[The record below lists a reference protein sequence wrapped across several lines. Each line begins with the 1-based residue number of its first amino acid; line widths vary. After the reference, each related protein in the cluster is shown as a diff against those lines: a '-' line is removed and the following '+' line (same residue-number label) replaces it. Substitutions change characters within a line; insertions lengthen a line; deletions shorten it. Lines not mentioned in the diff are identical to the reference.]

1 MYGICVEKCWIA
13 EKLVNNPLIMSQGVP
28 IEEEPEWLFEDI
40 ESAVNALKNDY
51 MEKLYKVSENNGI
64 SCLLC
69 FVVNELGDVV
79 AALDFDG
86 SILMNER

>member
-1 MYGICVEKCWIA
+1 MFGICVEKCWIT
-13 EKLVNNPLIMSQGVP
+13 EKLVSNPLIMSQGVP
-28 IEEEPEWLFEDI
+28 IEEEPEWLFENI

-51 MEKLYKVSENNGI
+51 MEKLYKVSVNNGI